1 MALWRAKDKPPV
13 ELVVANLNLTGNDR
27 MQDRTYL
34 KQKYRKISVALI
46 SNFLILG
53 AMAAVM
59 RPSFETNDDIVFAEL
74 GSGLRGVKDAHL
86 VFQNYGLGMIYRLL
100 YGVTGRLPWYT
111 IVQYMIL
118 FVAFTVVT
126 YVLISR
132 LGEISGLCLFVIL
145 ACGFGYEGYIHLQFT
160 KTAGIAAAAAV
171 FLLLYLLEQEKYSWW
186 GIAGGILLAVIA
198 YMYREDQFW
207 ASCGLMAGAGLLF
220 LFDLRKY
227 RNKKLRRLGICV
239 LTFGV
244 LLLSVFGV
252 DRWDSSKYRSAEWKE
267 YQEFNQLRSELLDYG
282 FPDYDS
288 NQKIYEELGI
298 SREAYELYKSW
309 NFNDTEKFDTEV
321 MKKLVDLKQKRPL
334 TIRTV
339 TAFIRRF
346 PSDLLRMPMFYFF
359 AVFALLWI
367 LCGKKD
373 VCSVISVLAECL
385 LLVAVYF
392 YLYYQGRYMVNRVDV
407 GLWFSACLV
416 MLWIFS
422 SGEVRHMNTKVS
434 VLLCMICVALGQF
447 MMYTDWRL
455 ATSSIPEARV
465 SQRAV
470 LETIGTDKEHTY
482 LAKSGMLSEIVCY
495 GPFDRMPENLLD
507 NVYWFG
513 GWECRTP
520 GYTRA
525 MEVHGIINPY
535 RDVVNNEN
543 IYLVDDNI
551 DLTLK
556 YIRQYYAENAEA
568 VFVKTIG
575 NVDVYQITDDSVKKE

>member
-1 MALWRAKDKPPV
+1 
-13 ELVVANLNLTGNDR
+13 

-46 SNFLILG
+46 SNLLILG
-53 AMAAVM
+53 AMAAFM

-118 FVAFTVVT
+118 FAAFTVVT

-227 RNKKLRRLGICV
+227 RNKKLRRLEICV

-288 NQKIYEELGI
+288 NQEIYEELGI

-339 TAFIRRF
+339 TAFLRRF

-359 AVFALLWI
+359 AVFAVLWL

-373 VCSVISVLAECL
+373 VFSIISVLAECL

-422 SGEVRHMNTKVS
+422 SGEVRYMNTKVS
-434 VLLCMICVALGQF
+434 VLLCMICVVLGQF
-447 MMYTDWRL
+447 MMYKDWRL

-543 IYLVDDNI
+543 VYLVDDNI

>member
-1 MALWRAKDKPPV
+1 
-13 ELVVANLNLTGNDR
+13 

-46 SNFLILG
+46 SNLLILG
-53 AMAAVM
+53 VMVAFM

-118 FVAFTVVT
+118 FAAFTVVT

-288 NQKIYEELGI
+288 NQEIYEELGI

-543 IYLVDDNI
+543 VYLVDDNI

>member
-1 MALWRAKDKPPV
+1 
-13 ELVVANLNLTGNDR
+13 

-46 SNFLILG
+46 SNLLILG
-53 AMAAVM
+53 AMAAFM

-118 FVAFTVVT
+118 FAAFTVVT

-227 RNKKLRRLGICV
+227 RNKKLRRLEICV

-288 NQKIYEELGI
+288 NQEIYEELGI

-339 TAFIRRF
+339 TAFLRRF

-359 AVFALLWI
+359 AVFAVLWL

-373 VCSVISVLAECL
+373 VFSIISVLAECL

-422 SGEVRHMNTKVS
+422 SGEVRYMNTKVS
-434 VLLCMICVALGQF
+434 VLLCMICVVLGQF
-447 MMYTDWRL
+447 MMYKDWRL

-482 LAKSGMLSEIVCY
+482 LVKSGMLSEIVCY

-525 MEVHGIINPY
+525 MEVRGIINPY

>member
-1 MALWRAKDKPPV
+1 
-13 ELVVANLNLTGNDR
+13 

-46 SNFLILG
+46 SNLLILG
-53 AMAAVM
+53 AMVAFM

-118 FVAFTVVT
+118 FAAFTVVT

-252 DRWDSSKYRSAEWKE
+252 DRWDSSKYRSAEWEE

-288 NQKIYEELGI
+288 NQEIYEELGI

-339 TAFIRRF
+339 TAFLRRF

-359 AVFALLWI
+359 AVFAVLWL

-434 VLLCMICVALGQF
+434 VLLCMICVVLGQF
-447 MMYTDWRL
+447 MMYKDWRL

-556 YIRQYYAENAEA
+556 YIRQYYAENAQA

>member
-1 MALWRAKDKPPV
+1 
-13 ELVVANLNLTGNDR
+13 

-46 SNFLILG
+46 SNLLILG
-53 AMAAVM
+53 AMAAFM

-118 FVAFTVVT
+118 FAAFTVVT

-171 FLLLYLLEQEKYSWW
+171 FLLFYLLEQEKYSWW

-288 NQKIYEELGI
+288 NQEIYEELGI

-339 TAFIRRF
+339 TAFLRRF

-359 AVFALLWI
+359 AVFAVLWL

-422 SGEVRHMNTKVS
+422 SGEVRYMNTKVS
-434 VLLCMICVALGQF
+434 VLLCMICVVLGQF
-447 MMYTDWRL
+447 MMYKDWRL

-470 LETIGTDKEHTY
+470 LETIGTDKEHIY

>member
-1 MALWRAKDKPPV
+1 
-13 ELVVANLNLTGNDR
+13 

-118 FVAFTVVT
+118 FAAFTVVT

-160 KTAGIAAAAAV
+160 KTVGIAAAAAV

-227 RNKKLRRLGICV
+227 RNKKLRRLEICV

-288 NQKIYEELGI
+288 NQEIYEELGI

-339 TAFIRRF
+339 TAFLRRF

-359 AVFALLWI
+359 AVFAVLWL

-455 ATSSIPEARV
+455 ATSSIPEAKV

-575 NVDVYQITDDSVKKE
+575 NVDVYQIIDDSVKKE

>member
-1 MALWRAKDKPPV
+1 
-13 ELVVANLNLTGNDR
+13 

-46 SNFLILG
+46 SNLLILG
-53 AMAAVM
+53 AMVAFM

-118 FVAFTVVT
+118 FAAFTVVT

-252 DRWDSSKYRSAEWKE
+252 DRWDSSKYRSAEWEE

-288 NQKIYEELGI
+288 NQEIYEELGI

-339 TAFIRRF
+339 TAFLRRF

-359 AVFALLWI
+359 AVFAVLWL

-385 LLVAVYF
+385 LLVVVYF

-434 VLLCMICVALGQF
+434 VLLCMICVVLGQF
-447 MMYTDWRL
+447 MMYKDWRL

-495 GPFDRMPENLLD
+495 GSFDRMPENLLD

-556 YIRQYYAENAEA
+556 YIRQYYAENAQA

>member
-1 MALWRAKDKPPV
+1 
-13 ELVVANLNLTGNDR
+13 

-53 AMAAVM
+53 AMAAFM

-118 FVAFTVVT
+118 FAAFTVVT

-160 KTAGIAAAAAV
+160 KTAGIAAATAV

-288 NQKIYEELGI
+288 NQEIYEELGI

-339 TAFIRRF
+339 TAFLRRF

-359 AVFALLWI
+359 AVFAVLWL

-373 VCSVISVLAECL
+373 VFSIISVLAECL

-422 SGEVRHMNTKVS
+422 SGEVRYMNTKVS
-434 VLLCMICVALGQF
+434 VLLCMICVVLGQF
-447 MMYTDWRL
+447 MMYKDWRL

>member
-1 MALWRAKDKPPV
+1 
-13 ELVVANLNLTGNDR
+13 

-46 SNFLILG
+46 SNLLILG
-53 AMAAVM
+53 AMVAFM

-118 FVAFTVVT
+118 FAAFTVVT

-252 DRWDSSKYRSAEWKE
+252 DRWDSSKYRSAEWEE

-288 NQKIYEELGI
+288 NQEIYEELGI

-422 SGEVRHMNTKVS
+422 SGEVRYMNTKVS
-434 VLLCMICVALGQF
+434 VLLCMICVVLGQF
-447 MMYTDWRL
+447 MMYKDWRL

-543 IYLVDDNI
+543 VYLVDDNI

>member
-1 MALWRAKDKPPV
+1 
-13 ELVVANLNLTGNDR
+13 

-46 SNFLILG
+46 SNLLILG
-53 AMAAVM
+53 AMVAFM
-59 RPSFETNDDIVFAEL
+59 RPTFETNDDIVFAEL

-118 FVAFTVVT
+118 FAAFTVVT

-252 DRWDSSKYRSAEWKE
+252 DRWDSSKYRSAEWEE

-288 NQKIYEELGI
+288 NQEIYEELGI

-339 TAFIRRF
+339 TAFLRRF

-359 AVFALLWI
+359 AVFAVLWL

-385 LLVAVYF
+385 LLVVVYF

-434 VLLCMICVALGQF
+434 VLLCMICVVLGQF
-447 MMYTDWRL
+447 MMYKDWRL

-556 YIRQYYAENAEA
+556 YIRQYYAENAQA

>member
-1 MALWRAKDKPPV
+1 
-13 ELVVANLNLTGNDR
+13 

-34 KQKYRKISVALI
+34 KKKYRKISVALI
-46 SNFLILG
+46 SNLLILG

-118 FVAFTVVT
+118 FAAFTVVT

-288 NQKIYEELGI
+288 NQEIYEELGI

-321 MKKLVDLKQKRPL
+321 MKKLVNLKQKRPL

-359 AVFALLWI
+359 AVFALLWL

-385 LLVAVYF
+385 LLVVVYF

-434 VLLCMICVALGQF
+434 VLLCMICVVLGQF
-447 MMYTDWRL
+447 MMYKDWRL

-556 YIRQYYAENAEA
+556 YIRQYYAENAQA

-575 NVDVYQITDDSVKKE
+575 NVDVYQIADDSVKKE

>member
-1 MALWRAKDKPPV
+1 
-13 ELVVANLNLTGNDR
+13 

-53 AMAAVM
+53 AMAAFM

-118 FVAFTVVT
+118 FAAFTVVT

-288 NQKIYEELGI
+288 NQEIYEELGI

-339 TAFIRRF
+339 TAFLRRF

-359 AVFALLWI
+359 AVFAVLWL

-575 NVDVYQITDDSVKKE
+575 NVDVYQIIDDSVKKE

>member
-1 MALWRAKDKPPV
+1 
-13 ELVVANLNLTGNDR
+13 
-27 MQDRTYL
+27 MQDGTYL

-46 SNFLILG
+46 SNLLILG
-53 AMAAVM
+53 AMAATM

-86 VFQNYGLGMIYRLL
+86 IFQNYGLGMIYRFL
-100 YGVTGRLPWYT
+100 YAVTGRLPWYT

-118 FVAFTVVT
+118 FVAFTAIT
-126 YVLISR
+126 YVLVSR

-145 ACGFGYEGYIHLQFT
+145 VCGFGYEGYVHLQFT

-171 FLLLYLLEQEKYSWW
+171 FLLFYLLEQKKYSWW
-186 GIAGGILLAVIA
+186 GIIVGVLLEVIA

-252 DRWDSSKYRSAEWKE
+252 DRWDSSKYRSAEWEE

-288 NQKIYEELGI
+288 NQEIYEELGL

-339 TAFIRRF
+339 TAFLRRF

-359 AVFALLWI
+359 AVFAVLWL

-422 SGEVRHMNTKVS
+422 SGEVRYMNTKVS
-434 VLLCMICVALGQF
+434 VLLCMICVVLGQF
-447 MMYTDWRL
+447 MMYKDWRI

-520 GYTRA
+520 GYTRD

-535 RDVVNNEN
+535 RDVVNNQN

>member
-1 MALWRAKDKPPV
+1 
-13 ELVVANLNLTGNDR
+13 

-46 SNFLILG
+46 SNLLILG
-53 AMAAVM
+53 VMVAFM

-118 FVAFTVVT
+118 FAAFTVVT

-227 RNKKLRRLGICV
+227 RNKKFRRLGICV

-288 NQKIYEELGI
+288 NQEIYEELGI

-321 MKKLVDLKQKRPL
+321 MKKLVDLKQKRSL

-422 SGEVRHMNTKVS
+422 SGEVRYMNTKVS
-434 VLLCMICVALGQF
+434 VLLCMICVVLGQF
-447 MMYTDWRL
+447 MMYKDWRL

-543 IYLVDDNI
+543 VYLVDDNI

>member
-1 MALWRAKDKPPV
+1 
-13 ELVVANLNLTGNDR
+13 

-46 SNFLILG
+46 SNLLILG
-53 AMAAVM
+53 AMVAFM

-74 GSGLRGVKDAHL
+74 GSGLRGVKDVHL

-118 FVAFTVVT
+118 FAAFTVVT

-252 DRWDSSKYRSAEWKE
+252 DRWDSSKYRSAEWEE

-288 NQKIYEELGI
+288 NQEIYEELGI

-339 TAFIRRF
+339 TAFLRRF

-359 AVFALLWI
+359 AVFAVLWL

-385 LLVAVYF
+385 LLVVVYF

-434 VLLCMICVALGQF
+434 VLLCMICVVLGQF
-447 MMYTDWRL
+447 MMYKDWRL

-556 YIRQYYAENAEA
+556 YIRQYYAENAQA

>member
-1 MALWRAKDKPPV
+1 
-13 ELVVANLNLTGNDR
+13 

-46 SNFLILG
+46 SNLLILG
-53 AMAAVM
+53 AMAAFM

-118 FVAFTVVT
+118 FAAFTVVT

-288 NQKIYEELGI
+288 NQEIYEELGI

-339 TAFIRRF
+339 TAFLRRF

-359 AVFALLWI
+359 AVFAVLWL

-422 SGEVRHMNTKVS
+422 SGEVRYMNTKVS
-434 VLLCMICVALGQF
+434 VLLCMICVVLGQF
-447 MMYTDWRL
+447 MMYKDWRL

-525 MEVHGIINPY
+525 MEVRGIINPY

-543 IYLVDDNI
+543 VYLVDDNI

-556 YIRQYYAENAEA
+556 YIRQYYAENAQA

>member
-1 MALWRAKDKPPV
+1 
-13 ELVVANLNLTGNDR
+13 

-46 SNFLILG
+46 SNLLILG
-53 AMAAVM
+53 AMVAFM

-118 FVAFTVVT
+118 FAAFTVVT

-252 DRWDSSKYRSAEWKE
+252 DRWDSSKYRSAEWEE

-288 NQKIYEELGI
+288 NQEIYEELGI

-339 TAFIRRF
+339 TAFLRRF

-359 AVFALLWI
+359 AVFAVFWL

-385 LLVAVYF
+385 LLVVVYF

-434 VLLCMICVALGQF
+434 VLLCMICVVLGQF
-447 MMYTDWRL
+447 MMYKDWRL

-556 YIRQYYAENAEA
+556 YIRQYYAENAQA

>member
-1 MALWRAKDKPPV
+1 
-13 ELVVANLNLTGNDR
+13 

-46 SNFLILG
+46 SNLLILG
-53 AMAAVM
+53 AMAAFM

-100 YGVTGRLPWYT
+100 YEVTGRLPWYT

-118 FVAFTVVT
+118 FAAFTVVT

-288 NQKIYEELGI
+288 NQEIYEELGI

-339 TAFIRRF
+339 TAFLRRF

-359 AVFALLWI
+359 AVFAVLWL

-373 VCSVISVLAECL
+373 VFSIISVLAECL

-422 SGEVRHMNTKVS
+422 SGEVRYMNTKVS
-434 VLLCMICVALGQF
+434 VLLCMICVVLGQF
-447 MMYTDWRL
+447 MMYKDWRL

>member
-1 MALWRAKDKPPV
+1 
-13 ELVVANLNLTGNDR
+13 

-46 SNFLILG
+46 SNLLILG
-53 AMAAVM
+53 AMAAFM

-118 FVAFTVVT
+118 FAAFTVVT

-543 IYLVDDNI
+543 VYLVDDNI

>member
-1 MALWRAKDKPPV
+1 
-13 ELVVANLNLTGNDR
+13 

-46 SNFLILG
+46 SNLLILG
-53 AMAAVM
+53 AMVAFM

-118 FVAFTVVT
+118 FAAFTVVT

-160 KTAGIAAAAAV
+160 KTAGIEAAAAV

-252 DRWDSSKYRSAEWKE
+252 DRWDSSKYRSAEWEE

-288 NQKIYEELGI
+288 NQEIYEELGI

-339 TAFIRRF
+339 TAFLRRF

-359 AVFALLWI
+359 AVFAVLWL

-385 LLVAVYF
+385 LLVVVYF

-434 VLLCMICVALGQF
+434 VLLCMICVVLGQF
-447 MMYTDWRL
+447 MMYKDWRL

-556 YIRQYYAENAEA
+556 YIRQYYAENAQA

>member
-1 MALWRAKDKPPV
+1 
-13 ELVVANLNLTGNDR
+13 
-27 MQDRTYL
+27 
-34 KQKYRKISVALI
+34 
-46 SNFLILG
+46 
-53 AMAAVM
+53 MAAFM

-118 FVAFTVVT
+118 FAAFTVVT

-288 NQKIYEELGI
+288 NQEIYEELGI

-339 TAFIRRF
+339 TAFLRRF

-359 AVFALLWI
+359 AVFAVLWL

-373 VCSVISVLAECL
+373 VFSIISVLAECL

-392 YLYYQGRYMVNRVDV
+392 YLYYQGRYMV
-407 GLWFSACLV
+407 
-416 MLWIFS
+416 
-422 SGEVRHMNTKVS
+422 
-434 VLLCMICVALGQF
+434 
-447 MMYTDWRL
+447 
-455 ATSSIPEARV
+455 
-465 SQRAV
+465 
-470 LETIGTDKEHTY
+470 
-482 LAKSGMLSEIVCY
+482 
-495 GPFDRMPENLLD
+495 
-507 NVYWFG
+507 
-513 GWECRTP
+513 
-520 GYTRA
+520 
-525 MEVHGIINPY
+525 
-535 RDVVNNEN
+535 
-543 IYLVDDNI
+543 
-551 DLTLK
+551 
-556 YIRQYYAENAEA
+556 
-568 VFVKTIG
+568 
-575 NVDVYQITDDSVKKE
+575 

>member
-1 MALWRAKDKPPV
+1 
-13 ELVVANLNLTGNDR
+13 

-46 SNFLILG
+46 SNLLILG
-53 AMAAVM
+53 AMVAFM

-118 FVAFTVVT
+118 FAAFTVVT

-227 RNKKLRRLGICV
+227 RNKKLRRLEICV

-288 NQKIYEELGI
+288 NQEIYEELGI

-339 TAFIRRF
+339 TAFLRRF

-359 AVFALLWI
+359 AVFAVLWR

-373 VCSVISVLAECL
+373 VFSIISVLAECL

-422 SGEVRHMNTKVS
+422 SGEVRYMNTKVS
-434 VLLCMICVALGQF
+434 VLLCMICVVLGQF
-447 MMYTDWRL
+447 MMYKDWRL

-525 MEVHGIINPY
+525 MEVRGIINPY

-543 IYLVDDNI
+543 VYLVDDNI

>member
-1 MALWRAKDKPPV
+1 
-13 ELVVANLNLTGNDR
+13 

-46 SNFLILG
+46 SNLLILG
-53 AMAAVM
+53 AMAAFM

-118 FVAFTVVT
+118 FAAFTVVI

-171 FLLLYLLEQEKYSWW
+171 FLLLHLLEQEKYSWW

-207 ASCGLMAGAGLLF
+207 ASCGLMAGAGVLF

-227 RNKKLRRLGICV
+227 RNKKLRRIGICV

-288 NQKIYEELGI
+288 NQEIYEELGI

-339 TAFIRRF
+339 TAFLRRF

-359 AVFALLWI
+359 AVFAVLWL

-373 VCSVISVLAECL
+373 VFSVISVLAECL

-407 GLWFSACLV
+407 GLWFSVCLV

-422 SGEVRHMNTKVS
+422 SGEVRYMNTKVS
-434 VLLCMICVALGQF
+434 VLLCMICVVLGQF
-447 MMYTDWRL
+447 MMYKDWRL

-470 LETIGTDKEHTY
+470 LETIGTDKEHVY

-525 MEVHGIINPY
+525 MEAHGIINPY
-535 RDVVNNEN
+535 RDVVNNET

-556 YIRQYYAENAEA
+556 YIRQYYAENAQA

>member
-1 MALWRAKDKPPV
+1 
-13 ELVVANLNLTGNDR
+13 

-46 SNFLILG
+46 SNLLILG
-53 AMAAVM
+53 AMVAFM

-100 YGVTGRLPWYT
+100 YGVTGRLPWYI

-118 FVAFTVVT
+118 FAAFTVVT

-252 DRWDSSKYRSAEWKE
+252 DRWDSSKYRSAEWEE

-288 NQKIYEELGI
+288 NQEIYEELGI

-339 TAFIRRF
+339 TAFLRRF

-359 AVFALLWI
+359 AVFAVLWL

-385 LLVAVYF
+385 LLVVVYF

-434 VLLCMICVALGQF
+434 VLLCMICVVLGQF
-447 MMYTDWRL
+447 MMYKDWRL

-556 YIRQYYAENAEA
+556 YIRQYYAENAQA

>member
-1 MALWRAKDKPPV
+1 
-13 ELVVANLNLTGNDR
+13 

-46 SNFLILG
+46 SNLLILG
-53 AMAAVM
+53 AMVAFM

-118 FVAFTVVT
+118 FAAFTVVT

-227 RNKKLRRLGICV
+227 RNKKFRRLGICV

-252 DRWDSSKYRSAEWKE
+252 DRWDSSKYRSAEWEE

-288 NQKIYEELGI
+288 NQEIYEELGI

-339 TAFIRRF
+339 TAFLRRF

-359 AVFALLWI
+359 AVFAVLWL

-385 LLVAVYF
+385 LLVVVYF

-434 VLLCMICVALGQF
+434 VLLCMICVVLGQF
-447 MMYTDWRL
+447 MMYKDWRL

-556 YIRQYYAENAEA
+556 YIRQYYAENAQA

>member
-1 MALWRAKDKPPV
+1 
-13 ELVVANLNLTGNDR
+13 

-46 SNFLILG
+46 SNLLILG
-53 AMAAVM
+53 AMAAFM

-74 GSGLRGVKDAHL
+74 GSGLRCVKDAHL
-86 VFQNYGLGMIYRLL
+86 VFQNYGLGMIYRFL

-118 FVAFTVVT
+118 FAAFTVVT

-160 KTAGIAAAAAV
+160 KTAGIAATAAV
-171 FLLLYLLEQEKYSWW
+171 FLLLHLLEQEKYSWW

-207 ASCGLMAGAGLLF
+207 ASCGLMAGAGVLF

-227 RNKKLRRLGICV
+227 RNKKLRRIGICV

-288 NQKIYEELGI
+288 NQEIYEELGI

-339 TAFIRRF
+339 TAFLRRF

-359 AVFALLWI
+359 AVFAVLWL

-422 SGEVRHMNTKVS
+422 SGEVRYMNTKVS
-434 VLLCMICVALGQF
+434 VLLCMICVVLGQF
-447 MMYTDWRL
+447 MMYKDWRL

-525 MEVHGIINPY
+525 MEAHGIINPY
-535 RDVVNNEN
+535 RDVVNNET

>member
-1 MALWRAKDKPPV
+1 
-13 ELVVANLNLTGNDR
+13 

-53 AMAAVM
+53 AMAAFM

-118 FVAFTVVT
+118 FAAFTVVT

-252 DRWDSSKYRSAEWKE
+252 DRWDSSKYRSAEWEE
-267 YQEFNQLRSELLDYG
+267 YQKFNQLRSELLDYG

-288 NQKIYEELGI
+288 NQEIYEELGI

-321 MKKLVDLKQKRPL
+321 MKKLVDLKQKRSL

-346 PSDLLRMPMFYFF
+346 PSDLLGMPMFYFF

-422 SGEVRHMNTKVS
+422 SGEVRYMNTKMS
-434 VLLCMICVALGQF
+434 VLLCMICVVLGQF
-447 MMYTDWRL
+447 MMYKDWRL

-551 DLTLK
+551 DLTIK

>member
-1 MALWRAKDKPPV
+1 
-13 ELVVANLNLTGNDR
+13 

-46 SNFLILG
+46 SNLLILG
-53 AMAAVM
+53 AMAAFM

-118 FVAFTVVT
+118 FAAFTVVT
-126 YVLISR
+126 YVLMSR

-288 NQKIYEELGI
+288 NQEIYEELGI

-339 TAFIRRF
+339 TAFLRRF

-359 AVFALLWI
+359 AVFAVLWL

-422 SGEVRHMNTKVS
+422 SGEVKYMNTKVS
-434 VLLCMICVALGQF
+434 VLLCMICVVLGQF
-447 MMYTDWRL
+447 MMYKDWRL

>member
-1 MALWRAKDKPPV
+1 
-13 ELVVANLNLTGNDR
+13 

-46 SNFLILG
+46 SNLLILG
-53 AMAAVM
+53 AMAAFM

-118 FVAFTVVT
+118 FAAFTVVT

-288 NQKIYEELGI
+288 NQEIYEELGI

-339 TAFIRRF
+339 TAFLRRF

-359 AVFALLWI
+359 AVFAVLWL

-422 SGEVRHMNTKVS
+422 SGEVRYMNTKVS
-434 VLLCMICVALGQF
+434 VLLCMICVVLGQF
-447 MMYTDWRL
+447 MMYKDWRL

-525 MEVHGIINPY
+525 MEVRGIINPY

-543 IYLVDDNI
+543 VYLVDDNI

>member
-1 MALWRAKDKPPV
+1 
-13 ELVVANLNLTGNDR
+13 

-46 SNFLILG
+46 SNLLILG
-53 AMAAVM
+53 AMAAFM

-118 FVAFTVVT
+118 FVSFTVVT

-171 FLLLYLLEQEKYSWW
+171 FLLLHLLEQEKYSWW

-288 NQKIYEELGI
+288 NQEIYEELGI

-339 TAFIRRF
+339 TAFLRRF

-359 AVFALLWI
+359 AVFAVLWL

-373 VCSVISVLAECL
+373 VFSVISVLAECL

-407 GLWFSACLV
+407 GLWFSVCLV
-416 MLWIFS
+416 MLWIFL
-422 SGEVRHMNTKVS
+422 SGEVRYMNTKVS

-447 MMYTDWRL
+447 MMYKDWRL

-470 LETIGTDKEHTY
+470 LETIGTDKEHVY

-520 GYTRA
+520 GYTGA

-556 YIRQYYAENAEA
+556 YIRQYYAENAQA

-575 NVDVYQITDDSVKKE
+575 NVDVYQITDDFVKKE

>member
-1 MALWRAKDKPPV
+1 
-13 ELVVANLNLTGNDR
+13 

-46 SNFLILG
+46 SNLLILG
-53 AMAAVM
+53 AMAAFM

-118 FVAFTVVT
+118 FAAFTVVT

-227 RNKKLRRLGICV
+227 RNKKLRRLEICV

-288 NQKIYEELGI
+288 NQEIYEELGI

-339 TAFIRRF
+339 TAFLRRF
-346 PSDLLRMPMFYFF
+346 LSDLLRMPMFYFF
-359 AVFALLWI
+359 AVFAVLWR

-373 VCSVISVLAECL
+373 VFSIISVLAECL

-422 SGEVRHMNTKVS
+422 SGEVRYMNTKVS
-434 VLLCMICVALGQF
+434 VLLCMICVVLGQF
-447 MMYTDWRL
+447 MMYKDWRL

-525 MEVHGIINPY
+525 MEVRGIINPY

-543 IYLVDDNI
+543 VYLVDDNI

>member
-1 MALWRAKDKPPV
+1 
-13 ELVVANLNLTGNDR
+13 

-46 SNFLILG
+46 SNLLILG
-53 AMAAVM
+53 AMVTFM

-118 FVAFTVVT
+118 FAAFTVVT

-288 NQKIYEELGI
+288 NQEIYEELGI

-339 TAFIRRF
+339 TAFLRRF

-422 SGEVRHMNTKVS
+422 SGEVRYMNTKVS
-434 VLLCMICVALGQF
+434 VLLCMICVVLGQF
-447 MMYTDWRL
+447 MMYKDWRL

-525 MEVHGIINPY
+525 MEVRGIINPY

-543 IYLVDDNI
+543 VYLVDDNI

-556 YIRQYYAENAEA
+556 YIRQYYAENAQV

>member
-1 MALWRAKDKPPV
+1 
-13 ELVVANLNLTGNDR
+13 

-53 AMAAVM
+53 AMAAFM

-118 FVAFTVVT
+118 FAAFTVVT

-171 FLLLYLLEQEKYSWW
+171 FLLLYLLKQEKYSWW

-288 NQKIYEELGI
+288 NQEIYEELGI

-339 TAFIRRF
+339 TAFLRRF

-359 AVFALLWI
+359 AVFAVLWL

-373 VCSVISVLAECL
+373 VFSIISVLAECL

-422 SGEVRHMNTKVS
+422 SGEVRYMNTKVS
-434 VLLCMICVALGQF
+434 VLLCMICVVLGQF
-447 MMYTDWRL
+447 MMYKDWRL

>member
-1 MALWRAKDKPPV
+1 
-13 ELVVANLNLTGNDR
+13 

-46 SNFLILG
+46 SNLLILG
-53 AMAAVM
+53 AMVTFM

-118 FVAFTVVT
+118 FAAFTVVT

-145 ACGFGYEGYIHLQFT
+145 AFGFGYEGYIHLQFT

-252 DRWDSSKYRSAEWKE
+252 DRWDSSKYRSAEWEE
-267 YQEFNQLRSELLDYG
+267 YQKFNQLRSELLDYG

-288 NQKIYEELGI
+288 NQEIYEELGI

-321 MKKLVDLKQKRPL
+321 MKKLVDLKQKRSL

-359 AVFALLWI
+359 AVFAVLWL

-422 SGEVRHMNTKVS
+422 SGEVRYMNTKVS
-434 VLLCMICVALGQF
+434 VLLCMICVVLGQF
-447 MMYTDWRL
+447 MMYKDWRL

-525 MEVHGIINPY
+525 MEVRGIINPY

-543 IYLVDDNI
+543 VYLVDDNI

>member
-1 MALWRAKDKPPV
+1 
-13 ELVVANLNLTGNDR
+13 

-46 SNFLILG
+46 SNLLILG

-86 VFQNYGLGMIYRLL
+86 VFQNYGLGMIYRFL

-118 FVAFTVVT
+118 FAAFTVVT

-207 ASCGLMAGAGLLF
+207 ASCGLMAGAGVLF
-220 LFDLRKY
+220 LFNLRKY
-227 RNKKLRRLGICV
+227 RNKKLRRIGICV

-288 NQKIYEELGI
+288 NQEIYEELGI
-298 SREAYELYKSW
+298 SREAYKLYKSW

-339 TAFIRRF
+339 TAFLRRF

-373 VCSVISVLAECL
+373 VFSVISVLAECL

-422 SGEVRHMNTKVS
+422 SGEVRYMNTKVS

-447 MMYTDWRL
+447 MMYKDWRL

-556 YIRQYYAENAEA
+556 YIRQYYAENAQA

>member
-1 MALWRAKDKPPV
+1 
-13 ELVVANLNLTGNDR
+13 

-46 SNFLILG
+46 SNLLILG
-53 AMAAVM
+53 AMAAFM

-86 VFQNYGLGMIYRLL
+86 VFQNYGLGMIYRFL

-171 FLLLYLLEQEKYSWW
+171 FLLLHLMEQEKYSWW

-288 NQKIYEELGI
+288 NQEIYEELGI

-339 TAFIRRF
+339 TAFLRRF

-359 AVFALLWI
+359 AVFAVLWL

-373 VCSVISVLAECL
+373 VFSVISVLAECL

-407 GLWFSACLV
+407 GLWFSVCLV

-422 SGEVRHMNTKVS
+422 SGEVRYMNTKMS
-434 VLLCMICVALGQF
+434 VLLCMICVVLGQF
-447 MMYTDWRL
+447 MMYKDWRL

-470 LETIGTDKEHTY
+470 LETIGTDKEHVY

-520 GYTRA
+520 GYTKA
-525 MEVHGIINPY
+525 MEAHGIINPY

-556 YIRQYYAENAEA
+556 YIRQYYAENAQA

>member
-1 MALWRAKDKPPV
+1 
-13 ELVVANLNLTGNDR
+13 

-86 VFQNYGLGMIYRLL
+86 VFQNYGLGMIYRFL

-118 FVAFTVVT
+118 FAAFTVVT

-288 NQKIYEELGI
+288 NQEIYEELGI

-321 MKKLVDLKQKRPL
+321 MKKLVDLKQKRSL

-422 SGEVRHMNTKVS
+422 SGEVRYMNTKVS
-434 VLLCMICVALGQF
+434 VLLCMICVVLGQF
-447 MMYTDWRL
+447 MMYKDWRL

-535 RDVVNNEN
+535 RDMVNNEN

>member
-1 MALWRAKDKPPV
+1 
-13 ELVVANLNLTGNDR
+13 

-53 AMAAVM
+53 AMAAFM

-118 FVAFTVVT
+118 FAAFTVVT

-288 NQKIYEELGI
+288 NQEIYEELGI

-339 TAFIRRF
+339 TAFLRRF

-359 AVFALLWI
+359 AVFAVLWL

-373 VCSVISVLAECL
+373 VFSIISVLAECL

-422 SGEVRHMNTKVS
+422 SGEVRYMNTKVS

-543 IYLVDDNI
+543 VYLVDDNI

>member
-1 MALWRAKDKPPV
+1 
-13 ELVVANLNLTGNDR
+13 

-46 SNFLILG
+46 SNLLILG
-53 AMAAVM
+53 AMAAFM

-118 FVAFTVVT
+118 FAAFTVVT
-126 YVLISR
+126 YVLMSR

-288 NQKIYEELGI
+288 NQEIYEELGI

-339 TAFIRRF
+339 TAFLRRF

-359 AVFALLWI
+359 AVFAVLWL